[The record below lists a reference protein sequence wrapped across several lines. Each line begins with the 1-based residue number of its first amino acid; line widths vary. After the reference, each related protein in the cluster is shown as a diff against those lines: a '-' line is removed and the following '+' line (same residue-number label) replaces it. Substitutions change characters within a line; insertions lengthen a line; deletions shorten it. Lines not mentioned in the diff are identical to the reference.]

1 MTNLNIKKPEFNCT
15 NIRQCHNNITPTSH
29 SKHAVQNS
37 GKFEI
42 RRRLRQ
48 KLSKKRRAYL
58 PSSSYNVKTTNRPG
72 KLIHNKEIK
81 RIRI

>member
-1 MTNLNIKKPEFNCT
+1 ML
-15 NIRQCHNNITPTSH
+15 
-29 SKHAVQNS
+29 KHAVQNS

-48 KLSKKRRAYL
+48 KLSSKKRRAYL
-58 PSSSYNVKTTNRPG
+58 FFLPAVTMSTPQNRPG
-72 KLIHNKEIK
+72 QVIHNKEIK

>member
-1 MTNLNIKKPEFNCT
+1 ML
-15 NIRQCHNNITPTSH
+15 
-29 SKHAVQNS
+29 KHAVQNS

-58 PSSSYNVKTTNRPG
+58 FFLPAVTMSKPQNRPDQV
-72 KLIHNKEIK
+72 IHNKEIK